1 LFIVFSPEKGEK
13 TIQQALPRRQ
23 AHPIGTERA
32 KTEMHF
38 SIEVGFFRMP
48 LSGILKNVFLC
59 VLCDFAVKS
68 SLDKC
73 DMEKRKE
80 KGVELD
86 NDNKNAH

>member
-1 LFIVFSPEKGEK
+1 MFLVFPPEKAGT

-32 KTEMHF
+32 KTEVHF
-38 SIEVGFFRMP
+38 SIEVSFFRIS

-68 SLDKC
+68 FLDKC